1 MNFKI
6 IDKEGINYSKVSGD
20 NNLIHLKNLEGYN
33 SIFGEKICHGCL
45 VVIKFFKII
54 KINNFLKKKK
64 KLSIKINFKKH
75 VSYNQNIVI
84 KKKKN
89 NYSLIQNNKQVVEI
103 KILNKNNLEKIDYN
117 KKFCTID
124 IKKKFIVSDKN
135 KNFINA
141 LFPALNN
148 LTKYVGT
155 INPGKHSMIS
165 EININY
171 NNEFNFDRKKTEI
184 FTRQVD
190 KRVPIINN
198 KLLYHNFIIEFKSLK
213 RPILKKK
220 KNFLKKHLIKNID
233 KLKNNALIIGA
244 SQGLGSD
251 ILEILTYNK
260 KIFKI
265 GSYNKNSFIR
275 KNSKIISRKIDVNK
289 DIKKINS
296 IVQHFSPITIYYFAS
311 PKIYFENNLNTKTI
325 MEYEKLFI
333 KIPIDIILKNKDKK
347 ISFFYP
353 STTNINYN
361 QSATY
366 SKIKLNAEK
375 KIQKTCKKFRIP
387 HKIFRFPA
395 INSRQSLSIINNDLP
410 DLIQFFN
417 SNKNLVHKVFL

>member
-6 IDKEGINYSKVSGD
+6 IDKEGIDYSKISGD

-45 VVIKFFKII
+45 VVIKFLKII

-64 KLSIKINFKKH
+64 RLSIKINFKKH

-84 KKKKN
+84 KKKNN
-89 NYSLIQNNKQVVEI
+89 NYSLIQNNKQIVEI
-103 KILNKNNLEKIDYN
+103 KILNKNNLEKISY
-117 KKFCTID
+117 KKYYTIG
-124 IKKKFIVSDKN
+124 IKKKFIVTDKN
-135 KNFINA
+135 KNFINT
-141 LFPALNN
+141 LIPALNN

-184 FTRQVD
+184 FTRQID

-213 RPILKKK
+213 RPILTKKK
-220 KNFLKKHLIKNID
+220 KNLKKHLIKNIV

-251 ILEILTYNK
+251 VLKMLTYNK

-265 GSYNKNSFIR
+265 GSYNKNSFKI
-275 KNSKIISRKIDVNK
+275 KNLKIISCKIDVNK

-311 PKIYFENNLNTKTI
+311 PKIYFENYLNTKTI
-325 MEYEKLFI
+325 KEYKKLFI
-333 KIPIDIILKNKDKK
+333 KIPLDIILRNKDKK

-361 QSATY
+361 HNATY
-366 SKIKLNAEK
+366 SKIKLSAEK
-375 KIQKTCKKFRIP
+375 KIKKTCKKFRIP
-387 HKIFRFPA
+387 YKIFRFPA

-417 SNKNLVHKVFL
+417 SNKNLAHKVFL